1 VTESEVR
8 PTGRIAEARPTGFEP
23 VTFGFVDRRSI
34 QLSYGRERSLPPKA
48 SVLHVGDTTPVQQ
61 AERVGFEPTWEA

>member
-1 VTESEVR
+1 
-8 PTGRIAEARPTGFEP
+8 

-34 QLSYGRERSLPPKA
+34 QLSYGRELSSKA
-48 SVLHVGDTTPVQQ
+48 RPS